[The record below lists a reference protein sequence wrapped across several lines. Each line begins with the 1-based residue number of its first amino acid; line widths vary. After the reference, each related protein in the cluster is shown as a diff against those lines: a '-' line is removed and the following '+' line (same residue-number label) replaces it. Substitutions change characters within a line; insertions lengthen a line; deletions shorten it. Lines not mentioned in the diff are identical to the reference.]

1 MPISLGPEV
10 NILFNESLSK
20 QEMRSFQLT
29 MWHSIVT
36 TEHLLAAVQ
45 DLLAAV
51 QVLVLVSVCIFCLN
65 LFLVKAIW
73 ELGHTETLLSHLLQK
88 KPRKRNV

>member
-29 MWHSIVT
+29 MWQSIVT
-36 TEHLLAAVQ
+36 TEQ

>member
-1 MPISLGPEV
+1 
-10 NILFNESLSK
+10 
-20 QEMRSFQLT
+20 MRSFQLT
-29 MWHSIVT
+29 MWQSIVT
-36 TEHLLAAVQ
+36 TEQ